1 MLAEICVGRSRH
13 VALLGP
19 VLMAWGMT
27 LPWADGAEGGGRDRV
42 AILKDALPGL
52 DAQIAEAVATTLRR
66 AGLQTDFLSADE
78 ACDQETL
85 RAEKYFLYVL
95 PNAKCYP
102 ASGVE
107 VLDRYLGDRGSL
119 LILGVPPSENPAWKH
134 QGRWIDRNE
143 VLATLAKQK
152 PARMLFD
159 FDGMRKSSGW
169 RHGLGA
175 PGGGGVELVA
185 GGADGSPTCMQIT
198 FQHND
203 FKAFDTWSAAME
215 PDSTLGSRPLVC
227 FWAKGD
233 DRTPQLAVRLSH
245 GESKEDG
252 GVAVVP
258 LETTW
263 RRYVLRQEDF
273 SRIGQADTAKAMR
286 ISLSV
291 CCDMESRNILTQ
303 DAHRVWIDQIAMA
316 VNPLAELGDTQRP
329 GLPPIETVSPGYKR
343 YPLQNPDSLRLL
355 PLASN
360 LGHGDWQGLATAAGG
375 SGSFSACIAR
385 PEGKGFQRGYQ
396 WRWIPLVRAHDSQGE
411 QRGTVAWMLLHHK
424 PLNEGPAFRD
434 AVRRALGA
442 RQEQQP
448 TASREGSVCAVCAT
462 ANPALLQDFFRSG
475 LVTEMV
481 DRVRQGLFLS
491 HAGSKHFAYWPGE
504 RVRLGAVAVNY
515 GVRQALVRIRVRVS
529 AADGGPSVF
538 EKEADMTV
546 VPGQSATAAWEW
558 TPRAW
563 SGDHYVVTTELL
575 RDDKR
580 IDCITHEV
588 GVLSQEKPTND
599 AFVTVKEGEFWVEGK
614 KFYPVGVNYWP
625 RYAMGLAAEDYV
637 YHWLTP
643 GYYNPEEVERDL
655 RLLESLGAN
664 FVIIRAHAE
673 HDVRTL
679 PDFLRRCRN
688 HGIRVMAMVQTH
700 VITDDPHY
708 FQAVM
713 LPFHFQEEA
722 VAEFLR
728 ATRLVDNPT
737 LLAYDIIWEPSWVFG
752 SAQTMFGG
760 DNTPYRQRWD
770 EDWSK
775 WIVDRYGSLAAAE
788 TDWGVPAPRLRDRIT
803 SPSNQ
808 QMSNDGP
815 WRVMVAAYRRFM
827 DDRMS
832 RSFNDATRKLRR
844 LDPRH
849 LISFRQ
855 GSISPQDF
863 AVTGTGKHIDFVSLE
878 GYRFRPS
885 EDQVGVNGAR
895 FMTRYSQCMT
905 KGKPVVWVEF
915 GPTIWDWTSMQPRDR
930 LMSIQQQCHE
940 LIYRAALECGANGA
954 APWWWAGGYRTTE
967 ASDHGI
973 VNPDGTPRP
982 VALMLQEYAPLF
994 HTRREVR
1001 APGAWFT
1008 VDRDRHPGSHW
1019 YVTFNEGADA
1029 FRQAAATGRRLGVRT
1044 SGEGS
1049 TSADT
1054 PLVAVGNTE
1063 YNGRNPPKYLDAE
1076 FNSFKIK
1083 VGDGP
1088 WVDVADGATIRVAA
1102 NRPIVAT
1109 ASVGNLQAATWL
1121 TPASCPSR
1129 PGAVYLASTDAS
1141 QLRVKVPV
1149 PRDTARLEDADFGPS
1164 FPLTPGISSPVK
1176 IELQMN
1182 AEGRAWFGEKL
1193 RFTFEP
1199 DGDGARKPQRD

>member
-1 MLAEICVGRSRH
+1 M
-13 VALLGP
+13 
-19 VLMAWGMT
+19 MAWGMAFS
-27 LPWADGAEGGGRDRV
+27 WADGAEPGARDRV
-42 AILKDALPGL
+42 AILNDAMPGQ
-52 DAQIAEAVATTLRR
+52 DAQIAEAVAATLRG
-66 AGLQTDFLSADE
+66 AGLQTDFLSADGV
-78 ACDQETL
+78 CDQATL
-85 RAEKYFLYVL
+85 GAEKYFLYVL
-95 PNAKCYP
+95 PNARCYP
-102 ASGVE
+102 VLGVE
-107 VLDRYLGDRGSL
+107 VLDRYLRDQGNL
-119 LILGVPPSENPAWKH
+119 LILGVPPSDNPAWKY

-143 VLATLAKQK
+143 VLATLARQK

-159 FDGMRKSSGW
+159 FDTMRKPSAW
-169 RHGLGA
+169 HRGLGA
-175 PGGGGVELVA
+175 PSGGSVEVVA
-185 GGADGSPTCMQIT
+185 GGADGSPACMQIT

-203 FKAFDTWSAAME
+203 FKSFDTWSAAFE

-245 GESKEDG
+245 GESKTDA

-263 RRYVLRQEDF
+263 RHYVLRQEDF
-273 SRIGQADTAKAMR
+273 SHLGHADTAKAVR
-286 ISLSV
+286 ISLSA
-291 CCDMESRNILTQ
+291 CYDMESRNILTQ

-316 VNPLAELGDTQRP
+316 VNPLAELGDTERP

-343 YPLQNPDSLRLL
+343 YPLQNADSLRLL
-355 PLASN
+355 PSASN
-360 LGHGDWQGLATAAGG
+360 LGHGDWKGLTTAVGG
-375 SGSFSACIAR
+375 PGLFSSCYAR

-396 WRWIPLVRAHDSQGE
+396 WRWIPVVQAHDAQGE
-411 QRGTVAWMLLHHK
+411 QRGTVAWMLLHRK
-424 PLNEGPAFRD
+424 PLDEGPAFRD

-442 RQEQQP
+442 RQDQP
-448 TASREGSVCAVCAT
+448 PTVSREGSVCAVCAT
-462 ANPALLQDFFRSG
+462 ADTAILQDFLRSG

-481 DRVRQGLFLS
+481 DRIRQGLFLS
-491 HAGSKHFAYWPGE
+491 HAGSEYFAYWPGE
-504 RVRLGAVAVNY
+504 RVRLGAVAVNH
-515 GVRQALVRIRVRVS
+515 GLRQATVRVRVRVS
-529 AADGGPSVF
+529 AENGAPSVF
-538 EKEADMTV
+538 EKEADVTIEA
-546 VPGQSATAAWEW
+546 GQSATAAWDW
-558 TPRAW
+558 TPGEW
-563 SGDHYVVTTELL
+563 PGDHYVVTTELL
-575 RDDKR
+575 RDGRR

-588 GVLSQEKPTND
+588 GVLSQKKPARD
-599 AFVTVKEGEFWVEGK
+599 AFVTVKDGDFWVEGK

-625 RYAMGLAAEDYV
+625 RYAMGLAGEDYV

-643 GYYNPEEVERDL
+643 GYYNPEEIERDL
-655 RLLESLGAN
+655 RLLESLGTN
-664 FVIIRAHAE
+664 FVIIRANAE
-673 HDVRTL
+673 NDVRTL

-688 HGIRVMAMVQTH
+688 HGMRAMAMVQSH

-713 LPFHFQEEA
+713 LPFHFQEA
-722 VAEFLR
+722 VVAEFLR

-737 LLAYDIIWEPSWVFG
+737 LLGYDIIWEPSGWVFG
-752 SAQTMFGG
+752 TAQTTFGG
-760 DNTPYRQRWD
+760 DSTPYRQRWD
-770 EDWSK
+770 DDWSK

-788 TDWGVPAPRLRDRIT
+788 ADWGVQAPRLGDRVT

-863 AVTGTGKHIDFVSLE
+863 GVTATGKHVDYVSME

-885 EDQVGVNGAR
+885 EDQVGVHAVR
-895 FMTRYSQCMT
+895 FMTRYNQCMT

-915 GPTIWDWTSMQPRDR
+915 GPTVWDRTSMQPRDR
-930 LMSIQQQCHE
+930 LMGIQQQCHE

-967 ASDHGI
+967 GSDHGI
-973 VNPDGTPRP
+973 VNPDGTRRP
-982 VALMLQEYAPLF
+982 AALMLQEYASLF
-994 HTRREVR
+994 PTRRDVR
-1001 APGAWFT
+1001 PLDAWFT

-1019 YVTFNEGADA
+1019 YVTFNDGAEA
-1029 FRQAAATGRRLGVRT
+1029 FRQAATAGRRLGVRT
-1044 SGEGS
+1044 AGEGT

-1054 PLVAVGNTE
+1054 PLLAVGNTKC
-1063 YNGRNPPKYLDAE
+1063 NGRNPPKYLDAE
-1076 FNSFKIK
+1076 FNGFKIK
-1083 VGDGP
+1083 VADGP
-1088 WVDVADGATIRVAA
+1088 WVEVADGTTIRVAA

-1141 QLRVKVPV
+1141 QLPVKVPV
-1149 PRDTARLEDADFGPS
+1149 PRDTPRLEDADFGPS

-1176 IELQMN
+1176 IELRMT
-1182 AEGRAWFGEKL
+1182 AEGRAWFGERL
-1193 RFTFEP
+1193 RFTLEP
-1199 DGDGARKPQRD
+1199 EGDGTRKP